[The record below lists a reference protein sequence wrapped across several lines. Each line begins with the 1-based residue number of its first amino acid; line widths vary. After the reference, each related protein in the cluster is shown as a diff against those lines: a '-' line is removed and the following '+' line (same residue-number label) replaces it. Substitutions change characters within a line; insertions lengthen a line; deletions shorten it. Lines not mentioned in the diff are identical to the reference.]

1 MSPRGRPDII
11 VEPRGD
17 GWWARRKN
25 GTTRAASLHTTQAEA
40 ERVARKQAQRERAE
54 LVVKGRDGT
63 IQRRE
68 GYGEDST
75 KKPG

>member
-11 VEPRGD
+11 VESRGD

-25 GTTRAASLHTTQAEA
+25 GTTRATSLHATQAEA
-40 ERVARKQAQRERAE
+40 ERAARKQAQREGAE

-63 IQRRE
+63 IQRRDS
-68 GYGEDST
+68 YGEDST
-75 KKPG
+75 KPG